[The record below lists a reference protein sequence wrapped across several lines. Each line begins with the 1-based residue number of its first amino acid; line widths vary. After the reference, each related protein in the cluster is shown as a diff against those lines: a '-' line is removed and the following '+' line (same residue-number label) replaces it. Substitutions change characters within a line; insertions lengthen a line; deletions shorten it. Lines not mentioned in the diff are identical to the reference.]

1 MSKDT
6 QNATGKAPNRAI
18 VLAGMNL
25 KQKVRNPQALFYT
38 LGFPIMFTVIFYFVF
53 TNMEVPGPSPG
64 PQNAFDYGFPGMII
78 YATGLLCN
86 SAAIFFANGKNNG
99 MLERL
104 DTMPVGRKNIFLG
117 GLLAETWFVI
127 IQILIMFVLGY
138 GVMSVYYKDF
148 NMMLVGFVIAVVFG
162 IQSAGLGILLAAY
175 AKSPEAANGFAM
187 MYFMPAIFASGALV
201 PFESPI
207 VYVFPPYWAKQIFL
221 QITVFGHNLG
231 DPMYSSSLIGST
243 ATEIGIPLWGGLL
256 ILIAL
261 TVGFLALGIAIF
273 QKKTSV

>member
-1 MSKDT
+1 MTDDRTKE
-6 QNATGKAPNRAI
+6 GKAPNKAL
-18 VLAGMNL
+18 VLSGMNL
-25 KQKVRNPQALFYT
+25 KQKVRNAQALFYT
-38 LGFPIMFTVIFYFVF
+38 IGFPIMFTVIFYFMFSTMKVGDP
-53 TNMEVPGPSPG
+53 NR
-64 PQNAFDYGFPGMII
+64 NAFDYGFPGMVI

-86 SAAIFFANGKNNG
+86 SAAIFFANGKKNG
-99 MLERL
+99 MMERL

-127 IQILIMFVLGY
+127 LQLVIMFVLGY
-138 GVMSVYYKDF
+138 GIMRVYFYDF
-148 NMMLVGFVIAVVFG
+148 NMMLVGLVIAVVFG
-162 IQSAGLGILLAAY
+162 IQSAGVGILLAAY
-175 AKSPEAANGFAM
+175 AKSSEAANGFAM

-207 VYVFPPYWAKQIFL
+207 VYFFPPYWAKQIFL
-221 QITVFGHNLG
+221 QITVFGDDLG
-231 DPMYSSSLIGST
+231 AMMKSSSLGT

-256 ILIAL
+256 ILIAM

>member
-1 MSKDT
+1 MNKDKR
-6 QNATGKAPNRAI
+6 NATGKAPNRAM
-18 VLAGMNL
+18 VFAGMGL
-25 KQKVRNPQALFYT
+25 KEKIRNPQALFYT
-38 LGFPIMFTVIFYFVF
+38 IGFPIMFTVIFYFVF
-53 TNMEVPGPSPG
+53 STMEIAGTDL
-64 PQNAFDYGFPGMII
+64 NAFDYGFPGMIV

-86 SAAIFFANGKNNG
+86 SAAIFFANGKKNG

-104 DTMPVGRKNIFLG
+104 DTMPVGRKNIFIG

-162 IQSAGLGILLAAY
+162 IQSAGLGILLASF

-201 PFESPI
+201 PFESSI
-207 VYVFPPYWAKQIFL
+207 VYFFPPYWAKQIFL
-221 QITVFGHNLG
+221 QITVSGDSLG
-231 DPMYSSSLIGST
+231 DPMFSSSLST

-261 TVGFLALGIAIF
+261 TVGFLVLGIAIF

>member
-1 MSKDT
+1 MNKDT
-6 QNATGKAPNRAI
+6 RNATGKAPNRAM
-18 VLAGMNL
+18 VFAGMGL
-25 KQKVRNPQALFYT
+25 KEKIRNPQALFYT
-38 LGFPIMFTVIFYFVF
+38 IGFPIMFTVIFYFVF
-53 TNMEVPGPSPG
+53 STMDVAGSEL
-64 PQNAFDYGFPGMII
+64 NAFDYGFPGMII

-86 SAAIFFANGKNNG
+86 SAAIFFANGKKNG

-104 DTMPVGRKNIFLG
+104 DTMPVGRKNIFIG

-127 IQILIMFVLGY
+127 IQILIMFGLGY
-138 GVMSVYYKDF
+138 GVMSVYYKDLD
-148 NMMLVGFVIAVVFG
+148 MMLVGFVIAVVFG

-207 VYVFPPYWAKQIFL
+207 VYAFPPYWAKQIFL
-221 QITVFGHNLG
+221 QITVFGNNLG
-231 DPMYSSSLIGST
+231 DPMYSSSYIGST
-243 ATEIGIPLWGGLL
+243 ATKIGIPLWGGLF
-256 ILIAL
+256 ILIAM

-273 QKKTSV
+273 QKKTAI